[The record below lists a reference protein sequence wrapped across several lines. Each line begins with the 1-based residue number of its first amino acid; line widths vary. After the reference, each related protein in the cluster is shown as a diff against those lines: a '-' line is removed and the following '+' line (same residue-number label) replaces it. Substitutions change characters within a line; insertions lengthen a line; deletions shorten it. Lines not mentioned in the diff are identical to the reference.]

1 MSCSSDKSFTQALTD
16 SEIDKIYGDGNNPGL
31 LPSSLNN
38 ADIENGTLKPSV
50 VNSIILNLKNS
61 GEISINEEKQKKL
74 IENVK
79 SEYCFYYARYRY
91 ILDKCFTFLSKN
103 DITIQ
108 NNKTTL
114 IQYITKAEMLNSKI
128 VCLTEIINGVTA
140 EFIKIKT
147 SNETEIKL
155 FNEEIKIN
163 QNKLIEQNKIISSNQ
178 SIAQLNK
185 EMVKYTEEKN
195 RYTDNLLKVY
205 SVLNIIVLGLLVY
218 VYKSV
223 D

>member
-16 SEIDKIYGDGNNPGL
+16 SEIDKTYGDGINPGL

-38 ADIENGTLKPSV
+38 SDIENGTLKASI
-50 VNSIILNLKNS
+50 VNSIVLNLKSS
-61 GEISINEEKQKKL
+61 GVISVNEEKQKKL
-74 IENVK
+74 LESIK

-91 ILDKCFTFLSKN
+91 MLNKCFTYLSSN
-103 DITIQ
+103 DISIQ
-108 NNKTTL
+108 ANQTTL
-114 IQYITKAEMLNSKI
+114 IQYTSMAEILNSKI

-140 EFIKIKT
+140 EFIKMKT
-147 SNETEIKL
+147 SNENEMKT
-155 FNEEIKIN
+155 FNEEIKTN
-163 QNKLIEQNKIISSNQ
+163 QNKLMEQNKIISSNQ
-178 SIAQLNK
+178 NTALLNK

-205 SVLNIIVLGLLVY
+205 SILNIVVLGLLVY